1 MAGDKNNNNNQN
13 NNGNRNLSEREL
25 KRIETRRKELDKK
38 NKRIQFQI
46 NQKMQEKRT
55 QKEEDNIKQNVPDM
69 ANADNSVSWEE
80 YRGVRNLFGDLAIPE
95 EDPLTKEEQGY
106 IFEQLKEKNEAAA
119 KQSRLNFS
127 QPVGNAFPNTGFQN
141 TNPAGSAQ
149 NSISELNKQV
159 LSGGVKIPGMG
170 YVSTSKPKEEKK
182 QPEKEPAQKNPTY
195 VTMGIPGMRNGSVK
209 ASTPIVQ
216 NVPQLTQEE
225 RNARTLKNAEEQLA
239 QLEKT
244 LNIGTPDE
252 KAFKR
257 SSVQQLRKTIE
268 NLKNAQK
275 FESMVNAPQEKNV
288 TKQNPTENQ
297 NELKNEEQDL
307 TVNDD
312 ILVEDA
318 PIDELNEKVS
328 DAIDMQDIDF
338 AVTEEAPEYVIE
350 NNNDGQIQDADETF
364 EIEENP
370 NQVETFEIEENPDL
384 LDNEIEDV
392 VKEPVQNDVNTANK
406 GNIYDKNREPQKISD
421 ETLRKILGEENWEKI
436 QKHREEENNKEVE
449 ENSKNAEIA
458 KNIPDNPYEVGIM
471 SKIVE
476 EDEEEYEEEKEVG
489 EDFAI
494 ETNEDLAENNEPQIA
509 ESQEAKSNNKAPHPE
524 DIDVPVFYAQL
535 KERTGDKELTKEVKS
550 QISEIFKEA
559 GVEKQ
564 SDLDDIVDEI
574 YEIVEII
581 EDVYEPTGFPEGA
594 HISMRDLVRF
604 VFTESFESID
614 KNKNLNVE
622 NRFETSQKISDVI
635 LKNYSPVTFA
645 DGKLDRFADNYVLSR
660 PKILKDCLQI
670 MKFPEDE
677 IESIMQGGTQD
688 NQNQVD
694 NNDNVNVDDDI
705 VVEDAAPSQ
714 GEVAAD
720 AIPLEDIVVG
730 GENNPNT
737 IANENT
743 KSDQLQI
750 PDFYEQLERR
760 MKNPTV
766 TKQVKAQLTDI
777 IKEAGIKDPAKISE
791 IVDFSYG
798 YVTDSIGNIYIS
810 DVIAKTKM
818 SFDAPRFFSEA
829 HDSINDADL
838 SPEDQIITAQKIA
851 DVMLK
856 NYSPV
861 AFANGALDRY
871 AENYVVNSKSLL
883 KDHLESQNLSA
894 QEIEKLMQDVRATL
908 ERDPETNLQANGNE
922 KDHRAPDPEP
932 EKAPIAPNQNPNLNP
947 QPAPEQI
954 IPEAADK
961 NSKEPVQE
969 EKKAEV
975 KVDKNEKKPQEKNPI
990 ANVDDGDELISG
1002 LEEDAFER
1010 KLAEQQKANS
1020 AKEIKSTN
1028 SEANAAVYT
1037 EKLNAYNSMYKVNLS
1052 ANSFAFYTNEAW
1064 TLMKS
1069 GDAKEI
1075 ERGQKIL
1082 GTLFKQTLNPAFEAE
1097 RNTSYN
1103 EHRLPNYTEI
1113 IKSANELLRAS
1124 MFAFTDLYH
1133 DPKSA
1138 SLFESTAFGGMK
1150 EEEMSKLTQGES
1162 LWKMD
1167 QKSDAAWEIQS
1178 KEAKDITE
1186 KWLKEDK
1193 PFEKMINEM
1202 NDLAA
1207 GFKKNGNY
1215 DRREARL
1222 KLAAAE
1228 WLLVNDSR
1236 MMIEDPEDPLNPIPN
1251 WGNRYWKTI
1260 TQTREALGIDK
1271 HTSMRDLIQ
1280 QEYAASAKAV
1290 NSAAYNKTQI
1300 KENVLSS
1307 EARSKCDSM
1316 ELQKEQFATQSAH
1329 VTLTVP
1335 QNEKKTDEILMTSD
1349 RVQISIKTLDQREI
1363 MKNEPKSYNFVIE
1376 RTAELTLSAPNQ
1388 GSKK

>member
-1 MAGDKNNNNNQN
+1 MSNNKKHNKKNN
-13 NNGNRNLSEREL
+13 NNGNRNLSEKDL
-25 KRIETRRKELDKK
+25 KRFATQK
-38 NKRIQFQI
+38 IQSQM

-80 YRGVRNLFGDLAIPE
+80 YRGVRNLFGDLEIPE

-127 QPVGNAFPNTGFQN
+127 QPVGNAFPNNRFQN

-170 YVSTSKPKEEKK
+170 YVPTSKPKEEKK

-288 TKQNPTENQ
+288 TKQNSTGNQ
-297 NELKNEEQDL
+297 NELKNEDQDL

-350 NNNDGQIQDADETF
+350 NNNNWQIQDADETF

-406 GNIYDKNREPQKISD
+406 GNIYDENREPQKVSD

-524 DIDVPVFYAQL
+524 DIDVSVFYAQL

-574 YEIVEII
+574 YEIVEFI
-581 EDVYEPTGFPEGA
+581 EDVYEPTGFPEGV
-594 HISMRDLVRF
+594 HISMRDFVRF

-614 KNKNLNVE
+614 KNKNLNLE

-677 IESIMQGGTQD
+677 IESIMQGGTEK

-694 NNDNVNVDDDI
+694 NNDGVIVDDDI

-714 GEVAAD
+714 EEVAAD

-730 GENNPNT
+730 GENDPNT

-760 MKNPTV
+760 MKNPAV

-777 IKEAGIKDPAKISE
+777 IKEAGIKDPAKVSE

-810 DVIAKTKM
+810 DVIAKAKM
-818 SFDAPRFFSEA
+818 SVDAPRFFTEA
-829 HDSINDADL
+829 YDSINDLNL
-838 SPEDQIITAQKIA
+838 SSKDQIITAQKIA

-883 KDHLESQNLSA
+883 KDHFESQNLSE

-908 ERDPETNLQANGNE
+908 ERDPETDLQANGNE
-922 KDHRAPDPEP
+922 KDHRDPEP
-932 EKAPIAPNQNPNLNP
+932 EPEEAPIALNQNPNLNLNP

-990 ANVDDGDELISG
+990 VNVDDGDELISG

-1020 AKEIKSTN
+1020 AKEIKPLN
-1028 SEANAAVYT
+1028 SEANAAVYA

-1064 TLMKS
+1064 TMMKS

-1082 GTLFKQTLNPAFEAE
+1082 GTLFKQTLDPAFEVE

-1103 EHRLPNYTEI
+1103 EQRLPNYTEI

-1138 SLFESTAFGGMK
+1138 SLFESTAFGGLN
-1150 EEEMSKLTQGES
+1150 EEEMSKLTQGNS

-1167 QKSDAAWEIQS
+1167 QKSDGAWEIQS
-1178 KEAKDITE
+1178 KEAKDIAD
-1186 KWLKEDK
+1186 KWLKEDR

-1207 GFKKNGNY
+1207 DFKKNANY
-1215 DRREARL
+1215 DHRAARL

-1251 WGNRYWKTI
+1251 WGNRYWKTL

-1271 HTSMRDLIQ
+1271 HTSIRDLIQ

-1290 NSAAYNKTQI
+1290 NSIAYNKTQI
-1300 KENVLSS
+1300 KENVLDPA
-1307 EARSKCDSM
+1307 ARSKCDSM

-1335 QNEKKTDEILMTSD
+1335 QNEKKTDDIFMTSD

-1363 MKNEPKSYNFVIE
+1363 MKKEPKNYNFVME
-1376 RTAELTLSAPNQ
+1376 RTAELTLNAQNQ
-1388 GSKK
+1388 GAKK